1 MISLTSDIR
10 TPWHGLPAGPK
21 LLALCLWT
29 LALTWVQVV
38 PVALGACAAVA
49 VLYLPGGVAFVRQG
63 LRLLKPLWVFAVL
76 VGGWHVVTGEIAQGA
91 VILLRLAAAIAAANL
106 VTLTTR
112 LDTMLAVVER
122 ALAVLRVPPLFR
134 KRLALAVALV
144 IRFTPVLAQKGS
156 QLVLAWRAR
165 SARRPGWH
173 LMVPFAL
180 TALDD
185 AERVADAI
193 RARGG
198 A

>member
-10 TPWHGLPAGPK
+10 TPWHRLPAGPK

-29 LALTWVQVV
+29 LALTWVGTV
-38 PVALGACAAVA
+38 PVALAACGVVAA
-49 VLYLPGGVAFVRQG
+49 LYLPGGVAFLRQG
-63 LRLLKPLWVFAVL
+63 VWLLKPLWVFAVL

-122 ALAVLRVPPLFR
+122 ALAALRVPGTFR
-134 KRLALAVALV
+134 KRLALAVALM
-144 IRFTPVLAQKGS
+144 IRFTPVLAQKGG
-156 QLVLAWRAR
+156 QLITAWRAR
-165 SARRPGWH
+165 SPRRAGWR

>member
-1 MISLTSDIR
+1 MISLTSDVT
-10 TPWHGLPAGPK
+10 TPFHGWRAGPK

-29 LALTWVQVV
+29 LALTWADTV
-38 PVALGACAAVA
+38 PVALAACCAVCL
-49 VLYLPGGVAFVRQG
+49 LYLAGGTAFLRQG
-63 LRLLKPLWVFAVL
+63 LRLLKPLVVFVVL
-76 VGGWHVVTGEIAQGA
+76 VGAWHVALGEIAQGA

-112 LDTMLAVVER
+112 LDQMLAVVER
-122 ALAVLRVPPLFR
+122 ALAALHVPLVFR

-144 IRFTPVLAQKGS
+144 IRFTPVLAQKGG
-156 QLVLAWRAR
+156 QLVQAWRAR
-165 SARRPGWH
+165 SARRAGWH